1 MSKEELPAEV
11 SVLVERVGIL
21 DRVTSKIISRKFLV
35 FVTATALLAWSDLES
50 DTWGMIAMIYIGSQ
64 AVIDAALAWKHGPNR

>member
-1 MSKEELPAEV
+1 MNKEDMPIEV
-11 SVLVERVGIL
+11 SALVERVGVL

>member
-1 MSKEELPAEV
+1 MNKEDMPVEV
-11 SVLVERVGIL
+11 SALVERVGVI
-21 DRVTSKIISRKFLV
+21 DTVTSKIISRKFLV

>member
-1 MSKEELPAEV
+1 MPIEV
-11 SVLVERVGIL
+11 SALVERVGVL

>member
-1 MSKEELPAEV
+1 MNKEDTPIEV
-11 SVLVERVGIL
+11 SALVERVGVL